1 VSGPETVSIRALALE
16 FGRRF
21 ARTPAFAG
29 SEESTAWLVNTEEQT
44 RLFGYPSVPLGRMI
58 DWVTDWVGRDQ
69 RSWNKATHFETRD
82 GAY

>member
-1 VSGPETVSIRALALE
+1 
-16 FGRRF
+16 
-21 ARTPAFAG
+21 
-29 SEESTAWLVNTEEQT
+29 VNTEEQT